1 MNREIGVEHLK
12 EPEGAFI
19 LRFGAFPLGPLS
31 ATDRIPDK
39 IPGIYAF
46 YKTFNYPTSQTGFV
60 DALYND
66 LNAPRFPSRSGAVK
80 PYYNVTISSLVGYSN
95 GKAER
100 ISEALKNASFRENL
114 QKTLNQALLLQAP
127 LYVGKSNDLRRR
139 ITQHL
144 ESDSDLSIRL
154 TAHGITQNRL
164 ALLLI
169 PTSEHEMCSMPTE
182 KEEELFEEIFSRI
195 FSPLLNLRLG

>member
-1 MNREIGVEHLK
+1 MTREIGVEHLK

-19 LRFGAFPLGPLS
+19 LRLGAFPSGPLS
-31 ATDRIPDK
+31 AIDRIPDN

-46 YKTFNYPTSQTGFV
+46 YKTFNYPISQAGFV
-60 DALYND
+60 NALYKD
-66 LNAPRFPSRSGAVK
+66 LEAPRFPSRSGSVK
-80 PYYNVTISSLVGYSN
+80 PYYKVTISSLVGYSD
-95 GKAER
+95 GKADR
-100 ISEALKNASFRENL
+100 INEALKRESFRKNL

-144 ESDSDLSIRL
+144 EPDSELSVRL
-154 TAHGITQNRL
+154 TAHEITQNRL

-169 PTSEHEMCSMPTE
+169 PTTEYESDSPPTV
-182 KEEELFEEIFSRI
+182 KDEELFEEIFSRL
-195 FSPLLNLRLG
+195 FSPMLNLRLG